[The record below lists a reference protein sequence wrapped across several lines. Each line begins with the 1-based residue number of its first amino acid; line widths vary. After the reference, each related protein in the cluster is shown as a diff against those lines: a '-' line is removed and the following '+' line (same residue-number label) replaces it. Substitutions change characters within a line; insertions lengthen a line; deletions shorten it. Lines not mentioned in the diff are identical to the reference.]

1 MAIVCTNYK
10 LNVVKLKRGTKPH
23 DHYFRKP
30 TNKKKSTCPK
40 MRFLDNKRHMTGSH
54 DKLVNMLVLDQK
66 VINYEQPNEDNILKK
81 DNTKTAGENAY

>member
-1 MAIVCTNYK
+1 
-10 LNVVKLKRGTKPH
+10 
-23 DHYFRKP
+23 
-30 TNKKKSTCPK
+30 